1 MSHKQQ
7 HMANQKP
14 NPDNR
19 ADNVDR
25 LQEKVQNTIENI
37 EASHDALAYATEEE
51 QRNIEDKNKRRN
63 ESLRAMRQEIKEESA
78 HSRHQQ
84 Y

>member
-25 LQEKVQNTIENI
+25 LQEKVTDTIENI
-37 EASHDALAYATEEE
+37 EASHDALEFATEDEK
-51 QRNIEDKNKRRN
+51 RNIEKKNKRRN
-63 ESLRAMRQEIKEESA
+63 QSLEAMRQEIKDEA
-78 HSRHQQ
+78 RHQQ

>member
-1 MSHKQQ
+1 
-7 HMANQKP
+7 MANQKP

-25 LQEKVQNTIENI
+25 LQEKVTNTIENI
-37 EASHDALAYATEEE
+37 EESHDAMRFATEEE
-51 QRNIEDKNKRRN
+51 KRNIEKKNKRRN
-63 ESLRAMRQEIKEESA
+63 QSLEAMRDEIKDEA
-78 HSRHQQ
+78 RHQQ

>member
-25 LQEKVQNTIENI
+25 LQEKVTNTIENI
-37 EASHDALAYATEEE
+37 EESHDAMRFASEEE
-51 QRNIEDKNKRRN
+51 KRNIEKKNKRRN
-63 ESLRAMRQEIKEESA
+63 QSLEAMRDEIKDEA
-78 HSRHQQ
+78 RHQQ

>member
-19 ADNVDR
+19 VDNVDR
-25 LQEKVQNTIENI
+25 LQEKVTNTIENI
-37 EASHDALAYATEEE
+37 EESHDAMRFATEEE
-51 QRNIEDKNKRRN
+51 KRNIEKKNKRRN
-63 ESLRAMRQEIKEESA
+63 QSLEAMRDEIKDEA
-78 HSRHQQ
+78 RHQQ

>member
-7 HMANQKP
+7 HMPNKENKP

-25 LQEKVQNTIENI
+25 LQQNVTNTIENI
-37 EASHDALAYATEEE
+37 EASHDALEFATEEE
-51 QRNIEDKNKRRN
+51 KQNIERKNKNRN
-63 ESLRAMRQEIKEESA
+63 QSIEAMRQEIKDEA
-78 HSRHQQ
+78 RNQQ

>member
-25 LQEKVQNTIENI
+25 LQEKVTNTIENI
-37 EASHDALAYATEEE
+37 EESHDAMPFATEEE
-51 QRNIEDKNKRRN
+51 KRNIEKKNKRRN
-63 ESLRAMRQEIKEESA
+63 QSLEAMRDEIKDEA
-78 HSRHQQ
+78 RHQQ

>member
-25 LQEKVQNTIENI
+25 LQEKVTNTIENI
-37 EASHDALAYATEEE
+37 EESHDAMRFATEEE
-51 QRNIEDKNKRRN
+51 KRNIEKKNKRRN
-63 ESLRAMRQEIKEESA
+63 QSLEAMRDEIKDEA
-78 HSRHQQ
+78 RHQQ

>member
-7 HMANQKP
+7 HMANEKP

-19 ADNVDR
+19 SDNVDS
-25 LQEKVQNTIENI
+25 LQEKAQDTIENI
-37 EASHDALAYATEEE
+37 EASHDALPYATEDEK
-51 QRNIEDKNKRRN
+51 RNIEKKNKRRN
-63 ESLRAMRQEIKEESA
+63 ESLRAMRDEIKEEA
-78 HSRHQQ
+78 RYQQ